1 MSEFSNF
8 MRVIALIVLELN
20 ENKTEVDQKIIKIN
34 EFIGFFRVENQNERE
49 YNAEK
54 PLFSTYD
61 GGIYTKMP
69 SSPFFYNNDYRSV
82 L

>member
-34 EFIGFFRVENQNERE
+34 EFIGFFRVENQNE
-49 YNAEK
+49 
-54 PLFSTYD
+54 
-61 GGIYTKMP
+61 
-69 SSPFFYNNDYRSV
+69 
-82 L
+82 